1 MCAHLG
7 QFGFKSP
14 HSNNIGVDL
23 GISCSSVQIVSN
35 SFGCAGDVIGVSRHD
50 RWRPRW
56 IHQDGARQSQRPL
69 VNLKVTK
76 FILLIIDII
85 E

>member
-1 MCAHLG
+1 MFAHLG

-14 HSNNIGVDL
+14 NSNNIGVDL
-23 GISCSSVQIVSN
+23 GISYSCVQIVSN

-56 IHQDGARQSQRPL
+56 IYQNGARQTQ
-69 VNLKVTK
+69 
-76 FILLIIDII
+76 
-85 E
+85 